1 LNCKEIINDPVLV
14 LVGPT
19 AIGKTDLSLS
29 LAEHFKCEIIS
40 VDSMQVYRFMDV
52 GTAKA
57 TKEER
62 QRVRHHLIDIAN
74 PDENYDAVRFVE
86 DARAAITDIHN
97 RGKIPL
103 LTGGT
108 GLYLKALFEGIFSG
122 VDADPQ
128 IRRRL
133 EERLLAEGPNV
144 LHQELCICDYVSA
157 KRIHVNDKHRLLR
170 ALEVFLSTGKPWS
183 EHLRQHKEQNEGIRF
198 PKALLLG
205 LTCNRSKLYDRIN
218 IRCKEMLQSGLE
230 EEVRSLLQ
238 QGYNKK
244 LKAFRSIGYK
254 HMIQYIDGEFDQIEM
269 LTLLSRDTRRYAKRQ
284 YTWFSRMDK
293 LHWMEVSQK
302 QEIFKHVEKWKKEI
316 L

>member
-1 LNCKEIINDPVLV
+1 LNSKEIINGPVLV

-29 LAEHFKCEIIS
+29 LAEHFSCEIIS

-62 QRVRHHLIDIAN
+62 QRVQHHLIDIVN
-74 PDENYDAVRFVE
+74 PDENYDAARFVE
-86 DARAAITDIHN
+86 DARAAIIDIHN
-97 RGKIPL
+97 RSKIPL

-128 IRRRL
+128 IRRIL
-133 EERLLAEGPNV
+133 KKRLLTEGSNI
-144 LHQELCICDYVSA
+144 LHQELCACDHISA
-157 KRIHVNDKHRLLR
+157 KRIHLNDKHRLLR
-170 ALEVFLSTGKPWS
+170 ALEVFMSTGKPWS
-183 EHLRQHKEQNEGIRF
+183 AHLREHKEQNEGVRF

-205 LTCNRSKLYDRIN
+205 LTCDRSELYDRIN
-218 IRCKEMLQSGLE
+218 TRCKEMIYNGLE

-254 HMIQYIDGEFDQIEM
+254 HMIQYIDGESDQTEM

-284 YTWFSRMDK
+284 YTWFSRLEK
-293 LHWMEVSQK
+293 LQWLDVAQK
-302 QEIFKHVEKWKKEI
+302 QEIFQKIDKWKKEM

>member
-1 LNCKEIINDPVLV
+1 MNSKEIINGPVLV
-14 LVGPT
+14 LIGPT

-29 LAEHFKCEIIS
+29 LAEQFKCEIIS

-62 QRVRHHLIDIAN
+62 RRVPHHLIDIVN
-74 PDENYDAVRFVE
+74 PDENYDAARFVK
-86 DARAAITDIHN
+86 DARSAIIDIHG

-128 IRRRL
+128 IRKRL
-133 EERLLAEGPNV
+133 EKRLASEGVNV
-144 LHQELCICDYVSA
+144 LHEELVACDYSSA
-157 KRIHVNDKHRLLR
+157 NRIHANDKHRLLR

-183 EHLRQHKEQNEGIRF
+183 EHLREHKEQNKGDRF
-198 PKALLLG
+198 PQALLLG
-205 LTCNRSKLYDRIN
+205 LTCERSELYDRIN
-218 IRCKEMLQSGLE
+218 ARCKEMLGNGLE

-238 QGYNKK
+238 LGYNRK
-244 LKAFRSIGYK
+244 LKVFRSIGYK
-254 HMIQYIDGEFDQIEM
+254 HMLQYIDGEFDQTEM

-284 YTWFSRMDK
+284 YTWFSRLEK
-293 LHWMEVSQK
+293 LNWMQVAQK
-302 QEIFKHVEKWKKEI
+302 QKIFQQVEKWKREVQ
-316 L
+316 